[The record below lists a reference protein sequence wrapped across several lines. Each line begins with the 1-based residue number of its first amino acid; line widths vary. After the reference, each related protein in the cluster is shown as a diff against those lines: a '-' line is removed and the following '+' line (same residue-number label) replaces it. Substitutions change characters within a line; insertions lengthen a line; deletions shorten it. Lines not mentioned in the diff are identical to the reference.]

1 MKKEDA
7 KTILANVHDE
17 IRSHIEKYD
26 GDVDRSVLIDFLHD
40 IANALIKSEFKAPF
54 NFYTP
59 HLTFEEEYRELAQ
72 RSLDSYTDSS
82 RAFAEIT
89 QQHQE
94 AIDTLVDTEHLT
106 RRFSDI
112 QSHLSSEVERASETI
127 NKLTSRIRELEGK
140 VALDP
145 LTKVL
150 NRRAMDQY
158 LAQMVAVQEHHTP
171 MHLLLIDVDNFKQ
184 INDNFGHVAGDKVLM
199 VLANIMKSTLRDSDR
214 IFRYGGEEFIII
226 LNRISDEGCKIV
238 AERILTLA
246 RNNKLLY
253 KNNQFSVTL
262 SIGASMLQSG
272 DTVEG
277 LIERADKALYRA
289 KQRGKDQMEV
299 EH

>member
-1 MKKEDA
+1 MNKEDA
-7 KTILANVHDE
+7 KTILANVHNE
-17 IRSHIEKYD
+17 ILSQIEKYD
-26 GDVDRSVLIDFLHD
+26 GEVDRSVLIDFLHD
-40 IANALIKSEFKAPF
+40 VANALIKSEFKAPF

-94 AIDTLVDTEHLT
+94 ALDTLADTEHIT

-112 QSHLSSEVERASETI
+112 QSHLSNEVERASQTI
-127 NKLTSRIRELEGK
+127 SKLTSRIRELEGK
-140 VALDP
+140 VSLDP

-150 NRRAMDQY
+150 NRRALEQY
-158 LAQMVAVQEHHTP
+158 LAQMVAVEEHTTP

-184 INDNFGHVAGDKVLM
+184 INDSYGHVAGDKVLM

-214 IFRYGGEEFIII
+214 IFRYGGEEFIIA
-226 LNRISDEGCKIV
+226 LNRITDEGCTIV

-253 KNNQFSVTL
+253 KNTQFSVTL
-262 SIGASMLQSG
+262 SIGATLLQPG
-272 DTVEG
+272 DTVES
-277 LIERADKALYRA
+277 LIERADRALYRA
-289 KQRGKDQMEV
+289 KQSGKDKMDV
-299 EH
+299 ER